1 MIARRRLL
9 LVGSALVA
17 APWLPA
23 RATPDAVAAAIRAV
37 TGGAPLQPGLVRL
50 DLPVM
55 VENGNAVGLTVGVDD
70 PPSPVRSLHVFADG
84 NPLPN
89 VLHAAFGPAAFRP
102 QVVTRIRLASSQTVH
117 AIAVLHDGACWTS
130 SVDLVVT
137 LAACLE

>member
-1 MIARRRLL
+1 MNRRRF
-9 LVGSALVA
+9 LVMGGALVA
-17 APWLPA
+17 APWAPA
-23 RATPDAVAAAIRAV
+23 RATPDAVAAAIREV
-37 TGGAPLQPGLVRL
+37 TGGTPLQQGLVRL
-50 DLPVM
+50 DLPMM
-55 VENGNAVGLTVGVDD
+55 VENGNAVGMTVGVDE

-102 QVVTRIRLASSQTVH
+102 QVITRIRLASSQTVH
-117 AIAVLHDGACWTS
+117 AVAVLQDGACWTG

>member
-1 MIARRRLL
+1 MNRRRF
-9 LVGSALVA
+9 LVTGGALVA
-17 APWLPA
+17 APWMPA
-23 RATPDAVAAAIRAV
+23 RATLDAVAAAILEV
-37 TGGAPLQPGLVRL
+37 TGGAPLQQGVVRL
-50 DLPVM
+50 DLPMM
-55 VENGNAVGLTVGVDD
+55 VENGNAVGMTVGVDD

-102 QVVTRIRLASSQTVH
+102 QVITRIRLASSQTVH
-117 AIAVLHDGACWTS
+117 AVAVLQDGACWTG

>member
-9 LVGSALVA
+9 LAGGALVA

-23 RATPDAVAAAIRAV
+23 RATPDAVTAAIQDA
-37 TGGAPLQPGLVRL
+37 TAGAPLQPGLVRL
-50 DLPVM
+50 DLPIM

-89 VLHAAFGPAAFRP
+89 VLHAAFGPAAYRP
-102 QVVTRIRLASSQTVH
+102 QLVTRIRLASSQTVH
-117 AIAVLHDGACWTS
+117 AVAILHDGTCWTS

>member
-1 MIARRRLL
+1 MNRRRLL
-9 LVGSALVA
+9 LTGGLLVA

-23 RATPDAVAAAIRAV
+23 RATPDAVADAIRAV
-37 TGGAPLQPGLVRL
+37 TGGAPLQPGRVRL
-50 DLPVM
+50 DLPAM
-55 VENGNAVGLTVGVDD
+55 VENGNAVGMTVGLDD
-70 PPSPVRSLHVFADG
+70 PAAPVRSLHVFADG

-102 QVVTRIRLASSQTVH
+102 QLATRIRLANNQTVH
-117 AIAVLHDGACWTS
+117 AVAILPDGTCWTA

>member
-1 MIARRRLL
+1 MNRRRF
-9 LVGSALVA
+9 LVAGGALVA

-23 RATPDAVAAAIRAV
+23 RATPDAAAAAMREV
-37 TGGAPLQPGLVRL
+37 TGGAPLQQGLVRL
-50 DLPVM
+50 DLPGM
-55 VENGNAVGLTVGVDD
+55 VENGNAVGMTVGVDD

-102 QVVTRIRLASSQTVH
+102 QLATRIRLANNQTVH
-117 AIAVLHDGACWTS
+117 AVAILPDGTCWTA

>member
-1 MIARRRLL
+1 MNRRRLL
-9 LVGSALVA
+9 VMGGTLVA

-23 RATPDAVAAAIRAV
+23 RATPDVVAAAIREV
-37 TGGAPLQPGLVRL
+37 TGGAPLQQGVVRL
-50 DLPVM
+50 DLPMM
-55 VENGNAVGLTVGVDD
+55 VENGNAVGMTVGVDD

-102 QVVTRIRLASSQTVH
+102 QVITRIRLASSQTVH
-117 AIAVLHDGACWTS
+117 AVAVLQDGACWTG

>member
-1 MIARRRLL
+1 MNRRRF
-9 LVGSALVA
+9 LVAGGALVA

-23 RATPDAVAAAIRAV
+23 RATPDAAAAAMREV
-37 TGGAPLQPGLVRL
+37 TGGAPLQQGLVRL
-50 DLPVM
+50 DLPGM
-55 VENGNAVGLTVGVDD
+55 VENGNAVGMTVGVDD

-89 VLHAAFGPAAFRP
+89 VLHVRFGPAAFRP
-102 QVVTRIRLASSQTVH
+102 HVATRIRLASSQTVH
-117 AIAVLHDGACWTS
+117 AIAVLQDGACWTG